1 MAANKVV
8 FGEEVIMDLTGDS
21 VSPENLLAG
30 ETAHDRAGNPVTGA
44 VITHDVVDNLEST
57 STEDALSANQGRE
70 LKEMM
75 SDVPHREDDEGTEIE
90 VPNIDADML
99 NGHPADYYAKQSDLS
114 ALNTS
119 VTQVNNK
126 IGNTDISKWGNSLT
140 GAIKAACDKADA
152 NETAIADV
160 NSNFENC
167 FIISSEYAD
176 TVPSGTTNYYEP
188 ILTAS
193 IPDGYKLF
201 AITGLRASLA
211 SIFFYSNGR
220 RLTYNQIQI
229 GFRSLDTSDLSGVVF
244 SYRFIF
250 IKENM
255 ISIH

>member
-1 MAANKVV
+1 MSGL
-8 FGEEVIMDLTGDS
+8 FY
-21 VSPENLLAG
+21 
-30 ETAHDRAGNPVTGA
+30 
-44 VITHDVVDNLEST
+44 LE
-57 STEDALSANQGRE
+57 
-70 LKEMM
+70 
-75 SDVPHREDDEGTEIE
+75 I
-90 VPNIDADML
+90 
-99 NGHPADYYAKQSDLS
+99 
-114 ALNTS
+114 
-119 VTQVNNK
+119 
-126 IGNTDISKWGNSLT
+126 
-140 GAIKAACDKADA
+140 
-152 NETAIADV
+152 
-160 NSNFENC
+160 NSNLENC

-229 GFRSLDTSDLSGVVF
+229 GFRSVDASDLSGVLY

-250 IKENM
+250 VKENM